1 MYDKVRGS
9 SCRNRWRNK
18 KISNFVDP
26 ELEIDEEKIK
36 SIVHKFS
43 FKNQTAR
50 NNGEEKSNSFL
61 RKGISGD
68 WKNYFDSNC
77 VEIFKHYSKDMLIN
91 LGYEEDNK
99 WGLTD

>member
-9 SCRNRWRNK
+9 SCRNRCEIK

-36 SIVHKFS
+36 ALFINSHLKT
-43 FKNQTAR
+43 KTAR

-99 WGLTD
+99 WGLT